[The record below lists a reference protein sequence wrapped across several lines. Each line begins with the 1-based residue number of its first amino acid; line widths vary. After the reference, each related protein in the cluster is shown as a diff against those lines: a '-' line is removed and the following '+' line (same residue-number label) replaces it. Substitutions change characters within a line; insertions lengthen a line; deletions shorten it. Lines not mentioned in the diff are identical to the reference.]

1 MTDIIPWQRLTVTV
15 WLVAGRRLLFNN
27 CWTER
32 CWRKLRCGRGCI
44 GHRVLLGILHKTWR
58 QNRLITVRWQ
68 LWRLRY
74 HEVSV
79 SKHSQVKWHGSEVM
93 TAIEYSILW
102 LCLCSRHCVS
112 LISIR
117 PSSSIW
123 AIPGIR
129 ITNVRGRG
137 LLQCT
142 YVSGD
147 KFLCTEVTHCATCP
161 FLGYSRRSVRLW
173 YFQSNLRLV
182 FKRHYYLLRFKHQRF
197 VLRSPSWEAQSWG
210 ARPVVLSWN
219 LSSACLSVQKKF
231 GGRARGNEWNSSDDW
246 YAKRDGK
253 ANVFPA
259 HSCTTFVVTSQDL
272 FLLPVGSSLLTSGF
286 CLSLPPRVTDYRSSR
301 DKHEAMKH
309 MSFGLALKP
318 LSWPRDVHNHYHMYA
333 NVWHH
338 GTQSAYLFKLF
349 KITQTVSCNTGH
361 ENTII
366 NTSCHVSSSCLLDQL
381 FSAIHNIAF
390 GGAKRDWKTP
400 FEENWGKAYILFVLG
415 EILLVR
421 QLSRS
426 ELVTSSA
433 L

>member
-1 MTDIIPWQRLTVTV
+1 MRRLRSHDSNRVFNTLTMLVFQTLRIVDLDSTQLINLSHSWNTHHQRPRERSVAMHICVGWQILVHRSHALCNMSIPWLFTTIRSSLILSKQPETRFQTP
-15 WLVAGRRLLFNN
+15 LLFIAFQAS
-27 CWTER
+27 TF
-32 CWRKLRCGRGCI
+32 
-44 GHRVLLGILHKTWR
+44 
-58 QNRLITVRWQ
+58 
-68 LWRLRY
+68 
-74 HEVSV
+74 
-79 SKHSQVKWHGSEVM
+79 
-93 TAIEYSILW
+93 
-102 LCLCSRHCVS
+102 
-112 LISIR
+112 R
-117 PSSSIW
+117 PEK
-123 AIPGIR
+123 P
-129 ITNVRGRG
+129 
-137 LLQCT
+137 
-142 YVSGD
+142 
-147 KFLCTEVTHCATCP
+147 
-161 FLGYSRRSVRLW
+161 
-173 YFQSNLRLV
+173 
-182 FKRHYYLLRFKHQRF
+182 
-197 VLRSPSWEAQSWG
+197 VLRSQSWG
-210 ARPVVLSWN
+210 ARQIVLSWN